1 MVHMDSLYII
11 DFNFG
16 GRKGKDMMSVR
27 SVCILLVEF
36 LAKKVSTSTYTREI
50 PGKLD
55 FALYILMQKTI
66 ALDIRKNVFCFF
78 FLFFCFLFFFML
90 IFQILRAIF
99 FLSST
104 SLLIP

>member
-1 MVHMDSLYII
+1 MDSLYII

-27 SVCILLVEF
+27 SEKCVHTASRILGQ
-36 LAKKVSTSTYTREI
+36 KISTSTYTREI

-66 ALDIRKNVFCFF
+66 ALDIRKIFFVCFV
-78 FLFFCFLFFFML
+78 FLFVCFLC
-90 IFQILRAIF
+90 
-99 FLSST
+99 
-104 SLLIP
+104 